1 MLLNATDQP
10 GCGALLPSLQFA
22 HSHIRI
28 KKDDTLTTLTEGA
41 LLWQPSP
48 ERLKSARLTAYMAWL
63 AQTRGLRFNHYHAL
77 WQWSVDE
84 VEAFWESIWD
94 YYAIKHSAP
103 YTRVLEARTMPRTQW
118 FTGAK
123 LNYAEHALRHA
134 DGAKPA
140 IIFQSELK
148 PYTEVSWDELKRQ
161 VAAIANTL
169 KSLGVKPGDR
179 VVAYM
184 PNIPQTVVALLAT
197 TSIGA
202 IWSSASPDMGHVSVI
217 DRFRQI
223 EPKVM
228 FAVDGYRYGGK
239 DFDRREIVKDILSK
253 LPSVEKM
260 VLVPYLDEKIDAS
273 IFPNAMQWA
282 DALGTPG
289 PLAFEQVPFDH
300 PLWVVYSSGTTGMP
314 KPIVHGHGGTLIEAI
329 KGNALH
335 LDLVKGDRFFWFSST
350 NWIIWNLL
358 CNTLLNGCTIVQF
371 DGNPGYPDMNT
382 LWKLAVRS
390 GTDVFG
396 ASAAY
401 IAQCLKSGVKPREAG
416 DISRIRTVC
425 SSGSPLPVEGYQW
438 VYDNVNR
445 DLLLASISGGT
456 DPGAAFVGACPI
468 LPQYA
473 GEMQCRCLG
482 SAVYAYDD
490 AGKALTDVVGELV
503 CALPMPSFPLYFWND
518 KDDKRYRESYFEMYP
533 GVWRHGDWLKITPRG
548 GAIIYGRSDSTINR
562 HGIRMGSAELY
573 RVIEDVAEVQDSL
586 VVDLEYLGRESYM
599 PCFVVMK
606 PGFTL
611 DDALR
616 EQIKGRIRNDLSAR
630 HVPND
635 VFAIP
640 EVPRTLNGKKLE
652 VPIKRLLLGE
662 PVEKVVNR
670 DSMMNPGSL
679 AWFVEFAARRA
690 ASA

>member
-1 MLLNATDQP
+1 MAITP
-10 GCGALLPSLQFA
+10 
-22 HSHIRI
+22 
-28 KKDDTLTTLTEGA
+28 EGA
-41 LLWQPSP
+41 LLWQPS
-48 ERLKSARLTAYMAWL
+48 ERRIASAQLTAYMSWL
-63 AQTRGLRFNHYHAL
+63 EATRKLRFADYHAL

-84 VEAFWESIWD
+84 VEAFWASIWD
-94 YYAIKHSAP
+94 YYAIAHSAP
-103 YTRVLEARTMPRTQW
+103 YTTVLEARTMPRTKW

-134 DGAKPA
+134 DGDKPA
-140 IIFQSELK
+140 IIFQSELR
-148 PYTEVSWDELKRQ
+148 PRTDVSWDELKRQ
-161 VAAIANTL
+161 VAAVANTL

-184 PNIPQTVVALLAT
+184 PNIPQTVVALMAVA
-197 TSIGA
+197 SIGA

-217 DRFRQI
+217 DRFKQI
-223 EPKVM
+223 EPKVL

-239 DFDRREIVKDILSK
+239 DFDRRGIVGEIVAA
-253 LPSVEKM
+253 LPSVEKV
-260 VLVPYLDEKIDAS
+260 VLVPYLDTGIAAS
-273 IFPNAMQWA
+273 ALPNAMLW
-282 DALGTPG
+282 DEALATPG

-314 KPIVHGHGGTLIEAI
+314 KPIVHGHGGSILEAL
-329 KGNALH
+329 KSNGLH
-335 LDLVKGDRFFWFSST
+335 LDLVQGDRFFWYSST

-358 CNTLLNGCTIVQF
+358 VHTLLSGCTIVQY
-371 DGNPGYPDMNT
+371 DGNPGYPNMET
-382 LWKLAVRS
+382 LWRFAADTQ
-390 GTDVFG
+390 TDVFG

-401 IAQCLKSGVKPREAG
+401 LAQCLKSGVKPRECG
-416 DISRIRTVC
+416 DISRIRTVA

-438 VYDNVNR
+438 VYDNVNS

-482 SAVYAYDD
+482 SAVYAYDE

-503 CALPMPSFPLYFWND
+503 CALPMPSFPLHFWND

-562 HGIRMGSAELY
+562 HGIRMGSAEIY
-573 RVIEDVAEVQDSL
+573 RVVEDVPEVLDSL
-586 VVDLEYLGRESYM
+586 VVDLEYLGKESYM
-599 PCFVVMK
+599 PCFVVLK

-611 DDALR
+611 DDALKER
-616 EQIKGRIRNDLSAR
+616 IKARIRKDLSAR

-662 PVEKVVNR
+662 PIEKVVNK

-679 AWFVEFAARRA
+679 AWFVEFAAKRVMA
-690 ASA
+690 

>member
-1 MLLNATDQP
+1 MATTP
-10 GCGALLPSLQFA
+10 
-22 HSHIRI
+22 
-28 KKDDTLTTLTEGA
+28 EGA

-48 ERLKSARLTAYMAWL
+48 ERIGKAQLTAYMAWL
-63 AQTRGLRFNHYHAL
+63 AATRGLTFADYNAL

-84 VEAFWESIWD
+84 VEAFLASIWD
-94 YYAIKHSAP
+94 YYAITASIP
-103 YTRVLEARTMPRTQW
+103 YTTVLEARTMPRTKW
-118 FTGAK
+118 FTGSK

-134 DGAKPA
+134 DGAQPA
-140 IIFQSELK
+140 IIFQSELQ
-148 PYTEVSWDELKRQ
+148 PRTEVSWDELKRQ
-161 VAAIANTL
+161 VAAVANTL
-169 KSLGVKPGDR
+169 KQLGVKPGDR

-184 PNIPQTVVALLAT
+184 PNIPQTVVALMAVA
-197 TSIGA
+197 SIGA

-239 DFDRREIVKDILSK
+239 DFDRRGIVREIVAA
-253 LPSVEKM
+253 LPSLEKV
-260 VLVPYLDEKIDAS
+260 VLVPYLDTGIGAS
-273 IFPNAMQWA
+273 VLTGVAAAVMLWA
-282 DALGTPG
+282 EALATPG
-289 PLAFEQVPFDH
+289 PLRFEQVPFDH

-314 KPIVHGHGGTLIEAI
+314 KPIVHGHGGSVIEAL
-329 KGNALH
+329 KSNGLH
-335 LDLVKGDRFFWFSST
+335 LDLVKGDRFFWYSST

-358 CNTLLNGCTIVQF
+358 VHTLLTGCTIVQY
-371 DGNPGYPDMNT
+371 DGNPGYPSMDT
-382 LWKLAVRS
+382 LWKLAADTQ
-390 GTDVFG
+390 TDVFG

-401 IAQCLKSGVKPREAG
+401 IAQCVKSGVKPRECG

-438 VYDNVNR
+438 VYDNVNS

-482 SAVYAYDD
+482 VAVYAFDD
-490 AGKALTDVVGELV
+490 AGKPLTDAVGELV
-503 CALPMPSFPLYFWND
+503 CTLPMPSFPLYFWND
-518 KDDKRYRESYFEMYP
+518 KDDKRYHESYFEMYP
-533 GVWRHGDWLKITPRG
+533 GYWRHGDWLKITPRG

-562 HGIRMGSAELY
+562 YGIRMGSAEIY
-573 RVIEDVAEVQDSL
+573 RVVEDVPEVQDSL

-599 PCFVVMK
+599 PCFVVLK

-611 DDALR
+611 DEALKER
-616 EQIKGRIRNDLSAR
+616 IKARIRTDLSAR

-635 VFAIP
+635 VFATP

-662 PVEKVVNR
+662 PLDKVVNQ
-670 DSMMNPGSL
+670 DSMSNPGSL

-690 ASA
+690 AAA

>member
-1 MLLNATDQP
+1 MSTV
-10 GCGALLPSLQFA
+10 
-22 HSHIRI
+22 
-28 KKDDTLTTLTEGA
+28 TEGT

-48 ERLKSARLTAYMAWL
+48 ERLRNARLTAYMAWL
-63 AQTRGLRFNHYHAL
+63 SKTRGLTFTDYNAL

-84 VEAFWESIWD
+84 VEAFWESIWT
-94 YYAIKHSAP
+94 YYNVKASAP
-103 YTRVLEARTMPRTQW
+103 YTTVLEARTMPRTRW
-118 FTGAK
+118 FTGST
-123 LNYAEHALRHA
+123 LNYAEHALRH
-134 DGAKPA
+134 GEGHKPA

-148 PYTEVSWDELKRQ
+148 PRTEVTWDELKRQ
-161 VAAIANTL
+161 VAAVANTL

-184 PNIPQTVVALLAT
+184 PNIPQTVVALLAVA
-197 TSIGA
+197 SVGA

-223 EPKVM
+223 EPKVL

-239 DFDRREIVKDILSK
+239 DFDRRGIVNEIVSH
-253 LPSVEKM
+253 LPTVEKI
-260 VLVPYLDEKIDAS
+260 VLVPYLDEHIDAAAL
-273 IFPNAMQWA
+273 PNAMLWA
-282 DALGTPG
+282 DTLKTPG
-289 PLAFEQVPFDH
+289 PLTFEQVPFDH

-314 KPIVHGHGGTLIEAI
+314 KPIVHGHGGTAIEAM
-329 KGNALH
+329 KHNDLH
-335 LDLVKGDRFFWFSST
+335 LDLVKGDRFFWYSST

-358 CNTLLNGCTIVQF
+358 INTMLTGCTIVQY

-382 LWKLAVRS
+382 LWKFAADTK
-390 GTDVFG
+390 TDVFG

-401 IAQCLKSGVKPREAG
+401 IAQCLKSGVKPRDCG
-416 DISRIRTVC
+416 DISRIRTMA

-438 VYDNVNR
+438 VYDNVNS

-482 SAVYAYDD
+482 VAVYAFDEV
-490 AGKALTDVVGELV
+490 GKALDDAVGELV
-503 CALPMPSFPLYFWND
+503 CTLPMPSFPLYFWND

-533 GVWRHGDWLKITPRG
+533 GLWRHGDWLTITPRG
-548 GAIIYGRSDSTINR
+548 GASIYGRSDSTINR
-562 HGIRMGSAELY
+562 HGIRMGSAEIY
-573 RVIEDVAEVQDSL
+573 RVVEDVPEVLDSM
-586 VVDLEYLGRESYM
+586 VVDLEYLGKESYM
-599 PCFVVMK
+599 PCFVVLK

-611 DDALR
+611 DDGLKER
-616 EQIKGRIRNDLSAR
+616 IKSRVRKDLSAR

-662 PVEKVVNR
+662 PIEKVVNR
-670 DSMMNPGSL
+670 DSMINPGSL
-679 AWFVEFAARRA
+679 AWFVDFAATRNA
-690 ASA
+690 

>member
-1 MLLNATDQP
+1 MTVIA
-10 GCGALLPSLQFA
+10 
-22 HSHIRI
+22 
-28 KKDDTLTTLTEGA
+28 EGA

-48 ERLKSARLTAYMAWL
+48 ERIKNARLTAYMAWL
-63 AQTRGLRFNHYHAL
+63 EKNHGLKFDGYNAL
-77 WQWSVDE
+77 WQWSIDE
-84 VEAFWESIWD
+84 VEAFWASLWD
-94 YYAIKHSAP
+94 FYAIAHSAP
-103 YTRVLEARTMPRTQW
+103 YTTVLEARTMPRTKW

-140 IIFQSELK
+140 IIFQSELQ
-148 PYTEVSWDELKRQ
+148 PRTDVSWDQLKRQ
-161 VAAIANTL
+161 VAAVANTL

-184 PNIPQTVVALLAT
+184 PNIPQTVVALMAVA
-197 TSIGA
+197 SIGA

-217 DRFRQI
+217 DRFKQI
-223 EPKVM
+223 GPKVL

-239 DFDRREIVKDILSK
+239 DFDRRGIVGEIIAA
-253 LPSVEKM
+253 LPTLEKV
-260 VLVPYLDEKIDAS
+260 VLVPYLDQAIVAS
-273 IFPNAMQWA
+273 ALGGAAGRTMLWA
-282 DALGTPG
+282 DALATSG

-314 KPIVHGHGGTLIEAI
+314 KPIVHGHGGSIIEAL
-329 KGNALH
+329 KSNGLH
-335 LDLVKGDRFFWFSST
+335 LDLVQGDRFFWYSST

-358 CNTLLNGCTIVQF
+358 VHTLLTGCTIVQY
-371 DGNPGYPDMNT
+371 DGNPGYPNMDT
-382 LWKLAVRS
+382 LWKLAADTQ
-390 GTDVFG
+390 TDVFG

-401 IAQCLKSGVKPREAG
+401 IAQCLKSGVKPRECG
-416 DISRIRTVC
+416 DIARIRTVC

-438 VYDNVNR
+438 VYDNVNS

-482 SAVYAYDD
+482 VAVYAFDE
-490 AGKALTDVVGELV
+490 AGEPLTDAVGELV
-503 CALPMPSFPLYFWND
+503 CTLPMPSFPLYFWND
-518 KDDKRYRESYFEMYP
+518 KDDKRYYESYFEMYP
-533 GVWRHGDWLKITPRG
+533 GLWRHGDWLKITPRG

-562 HGIRMGSAELY
+562 YGIRMGSAEIY
-573 RVIEDVAEVQDSL
+573 RVVEAVPEVQDSL

-599 PCFVVMK
+599 PCFVVLK

-611 DDALR
+611 DDALKER
-616 EQIKGRIRNDLSAR
+616 IKARIRTDLSAR

-635 VFAIP
+635 VFVTP

-662 PVEKVVNR
+662 PLEKVVNQ
-670 DSMMNPGSL
+670 DSMSNPGSL
-679 AWFVEFAARRA
+679 AWFVDFAAKRA
-690 ASA
+690 AATTTA

>member
-1 MLLNATDQP
+1 MAITP
-10 GCGALLPSLQFA
+10 
-22 HSHIRI
+22 
-28 KKDDTLTTLTEGA
+28 EGA
-41 LLWQPSP
+41 LLWQPSA
-48 ERLKSARLTAYMAWL
+48 ARIQNAQVTAYMTWL
-63 AQTRGLRFNHYHAL
+63 EQTRGLKFADYHAL

-84 VEAFWESIWD
+84 VEAFWASIWD
-94 YYAIKHSAP
+94 FYAIQHSAP
-103 YTRVLEARTMPRTQW
+103 YTTVLEARTMPRTKW
-118 FTGAK
+118 FTGSK

-134 DGAKPA
+134 DGHKPA

-148 PYTEVSWDELKRQ
+148 PRTEVSWDELKRQ
-161 VAAIANTL
+161 VAAVASTL
-169 KSLGVKPGDR
+169 KQLGVKPGDR

-184 PNIPQTVVALLAT
+184 PNIPQTVVALLAVA
-197 TSIGA
+197 SIGA

-223 EPKVM
+223 EPKVI

-239 DFDRREIVKDILSK
+239 DFDRRGIVKEIVSQ
-253 LPSVEKM
+253 LPGVETI
-260 VLVPYLDEKIDAS
+260 VLVPYLDEGISAVQLQTALPQPGPS
-273 IFPNAMQWA
+273 VILWS
-282 DALGTPG
+282 DALKGAGALT
-289 PLAFEQVPFDH
+289 FEQVPFDH

-314 KPIVHGHGGTLIEAI
+314 KPIVHGHGGTVIEAI
-329 KGNALH
+329 KGNSLH
-335 LDLVKGDRFFWFSST
+335 LDMVKGDRFFWYSST
-350 NWIIWNLL
+350 NWIIWNMLVNSL
-358 CNTLLNGCTIVQF
+358 HTGCTIVQY
-371 DGNPGYPDMNT
+371 DGNPGYPDMST
-382 LWKLAVRS
+382 LWKLAADTK
-390 GTDVFG
+390 TDVFG

-401 IAQCLKSGVKPREAG
+401 IAQCLKSGVKPRECG
-416 DISRIRTVC
+416 DISRIRTVA

-438 VYDNVNR
+438 VYDNVNS

-482 SAVYAYDD
+482 SAVYAFDE
-490 AGKALTDVVGELV
+490 AGQPLTDAVGELV
-503 CALPMPSFPLYFWND
+503 CTLPMPSFPLYFWND
-518 KDDKRYRESYFEMYP
+518 KDDQRYRESYFEMYP

-562 HGIRMGSAELY
+562 YGIRMGSAEIY
-573 RVIEDVAEVQDSL
+573 RVVEAVPEVQDSL

-599 PCFVVMK
+599 PCFVVLK

-611 DDALR
+611 DHALKER
-616 EQIKGRIRNDLSAR
+616 IKGRIRTDLSAR

-635 VFAIP
+635 VFVTP

-662 PVEKVVNR
+662 PLEKVVNR
-670 DSMMNPGSL
+670 DSMSNPGSL
-679 AWFVEFAARRA
+679 AWFVDFAAKRA
-690 ASA
+690 A

>member
-1 MLLNATDQP
+1 MAITP
-10 GCGALLPSLQFA
+10 
-22 HSHIRI
+22 
-28 KKDDTLTTLTEGA
+28 EGA
-41 LLWQPSP
+41 LLWQPSA
-48 ERLKSARLTAYMAWL
+48 ARIAEAQLTAYMAWL
-63 AQTRGLRFNHYHAL
+63 NATRGHNFDDYHAL

-84 VEAFWESIWD
+84 VEAFWASIWD
-94 YYAIKHSAP
+94 YYAITASAP
-103 YTRVLEARTMPRTQW
+103 YTTVLEARTMPRTKW
-118 FTGAK
+118 FAGSK

-134 DGAKPA
+134 DGANPA
-140 IIFQSELK
+140 IIFQSELR
-148 PYTEVSWDELKRQ
+148 PRTEVSWDELKRQ
-161 VAAIANTL
+161 VAAVANTL
-169 KSLGVKPGDR
+169 KALGVKPGDR

-184 PNIPQTVVALLAT
+184 PNIPQTVVALMAVA
-197 TSIGA
+197 SIGA

-217 DRFRQI
+217 DRFKQI
-223 EPKVM
+223 EPKVL

-239 DFDRREIVKDILSK
+239 NFDRRGIVAEIVAA
-253 LPSVEKM
+253 LPSVEKV
-260 VLVPYLDEKIDAS
+260 VLVPYLDEDIAAS
-273 IFPNAMQWA
+273 ALPSAMLWA
-282 DALGTPG
+282 DALATPG
-289 PLAFEQVPFDH
+289 PLTFEQVPFDH

-314 KPIVHGHGGTLIEAI
+314 KPIVHGHGGSILEAL
-329 KGNALH
+329 KSNGLH
-335 LDLVKGDRFFWFSST
+335 LDLVQGDRFFWYSST

-358 CNTLLNGCTIVQF
+358 VHTLLSGCTIVQY
-371 DGNPGYPDMNT
+371 DGNPGYPNMDT
-382 LWKLAVRS
+382 LWKLAADTQ
-390 GTDVFG
+390 TDVFG

-401 IAQCLKSGVKPREAG
+401 LAQCLKSGVKPRECG
-416 DISRIRTVC
+416 DISRIRTVA

-438 VYDNVNR
+438 VYDNVNS

-490 AGKALTDVVGELV
+490 AGKPLTDVVGELV

-573 RVIEDVAEVQDSL
+573 RVIEDMPEVLDSL

-599 PCFVVMK
+599 PCFVVLK

-611 DDALR
+611 DDALKER
-616 EQIKGRIRNDLSAR
+616 IKGRIRKDLSAR

-635 VFAIP
+635 VFATP

-662 PVEKVVNR
+662 PLEKVVNR
-670 DSMMNPGSL
+670 DSMSNPGSL
-679 AWFVEFAARRA
+679 AWFVEFAAKRA
-690 ASA
+690 G

>member
-1 MLLNATDQP
+1 MPITP
-10 GCGALLPSLQFA
+10 
-22 HSHIRI
+22 
-28 KKDDTLTTLTEGA
+28 EGA
-41 LLWQPSP
+41 LLWQPSG
-48 ERLKSARLTAYMAWL
+48 ARIENAQLTAYMAWL
-63 AQTRGLRFNHYHAL
+63 EATRGLTFADYHAL

-84 VEAFWESIWD
+84 VEAFWASIWD
-94 YYAIKHSAP
+94 FYDIQHSAP
-103 YTRVLEARTMPRTQW
+103 YTTVLEARTMPGTKW
-118 FTGAK
+118 FTGSK

-134 DGAKPA
+134 DGPKPA

-148 PYTEVSWDELKRQ
+148 PRTEVSWDELKRQ
-161 VAAIANTL
+161 VAAVANTL
-169 KSLGVKPGDR
+169 KALGVKPGDR

-184 PNIPQTVVALLAT
+184 PNIPQTVVALMAVA
-197 TSIGA
+197 SIGA

-217 DRFRQI
+217 DRFKQI
-223 EPKVM
+223 EPKVI

-239 DFDRREIVKDILSK
+239 DFDRRSIVKEIIAA
-253 LPSVEKM
+253 LPSVEKV
-260 VLVPYLDEKIDAS
+260 VLVPYLDDGINAS
-273 IFPNAMQWA
+273 ALSGVAASVMLWA
-282 DALGTPG
+282 DALATPG
-289 PLAFEQVPFDH
+289 PLTFAQVPFDH

-314 KPIVHGHGGTLIEAI
+314 KPIVHGHGGSVIESLKA
-329 KGNALH
+329 NSLH
-335 LDLVKGDRFFWFSST
+335 LDLVKGDRFFWYSST

-358 CNTLLNGCTIVQF
+358 VHTLLTGCTIVQY
-371 DGNPGYPDMNT
+371 DGNPGYPNMDT
-382 LWKLAVRS
+382 LWKLAADTK
-390 GTDVFG
+390 TDVFG

-401 IAQCLKSGVKPREAG
+401 IAQCLKSGVKPRECG

-482 SAVYAYDD
+482 VAVYAFDE
-490 AGKALTDVVGELV
+490 AGQALTDAVGELV
-503 CALPMPSFPLYFWND
+503 CTLPMPSFPLYFWND
-518 KDDKRYRESYFEMYP
+518 KDGKRYHESYFEMYP
-533 GVWRHGDWLKITPRG
+533 GYWRHGDWLKITPRG

-562 HGIRMGSAELY
+562 YGIRMGSAEIY
-573 RVIEDVAEVQDSL
+573 RVVEAVPEVQDSL

-599 PCFVVMK
+599 PCFVVLK

-611 DDALR
+611 DEALKER
-616 EQIKGRIRNDLSAR
+616 IKGRIRTDLSAR

-635 VFAIP
+635 VFVTP

-662 PVEKVVNR
+662 PLEKVVNK
-670 DSMMNPGSL
+670 DSMSNPGSL
-679 AWFVEFAARRA
+679 AWFVEFAAQREGI
-690 ASA
+690 SG

>member
-1 MLLNATDQP
+1 MSTV
-10 GCGALLPSLQFA
+10 
-22 HSHIRI
+22 
-28 KKDDTLTTLTEGA
+28 TEGT

-48 ERLKSARLTAYMAWL
+48 ERLKEAQLTAYMAWL
-63 AQTRGLRFNHYHAL
+63 KQTRGLAFADYHAL
-77 WQWSVDE
+77 WQWSVTDL
-84 VEAFWESIWD
+84 EAFWESIWQ
-94 YYAIKHSAP
+94 YYAIKASAP
-103 YTRVLEARTMPRTQW
+103 YTKVLEAPTMPRTKW

-134 DGAKPA
+134 QGNQPA

-148 PYTEVSWDELKRQ
+148 PRTEISWDELKAQ
-161 VAAIANTL
+161 VAAVANTL
-169 KSLGVKPGDR
+169 KSQGVKPGDR

-184 PNIPQTVVALLAT
+184 PNIPQTVAAMLAVV
-197 TSIGA
+197 SIGA

-217 DRFRQI
+217 DRFKQI
-223 EPKVM
+223 EPKVLL
-228 FAVDGYRYGGK
+228 AVDGYRYGGK
-239 DFDRREIVKDILSK
+239 DFDRRGIVAEIVAA
-253 LPSVEKM
+253 LPSLQKV
-260 VLVPYLDEKIDAS
+260 VLVPYLDEGIQAS
-273 IFPNAMQWA
+273 
-282 DALGTPG
+282 ALPATGPGTMLWKEVLATAG
-289 PLAFEQVPFDH
+289 PLVFEQVPFDH

-314 KPIVHGHGGTLIEAI
+314 KPIVHGHGGTVIESI
-329 KGNALH
+329 KANGLH
-335 LDLVKGDRFFWFSST
+335 LDLVKGDRFFWYSST

-358 CNTLLNGCTIVQF
+358 VNTMLSGCTIVQY
-371 DGNPGYPDMNT
+371 DGNPGYPNMDT
-382 LWKLAVRS
+382 LWKFAADTK
-390 GTDVFG
+390 TDVFG

-401 IAQCLKSGVKPREAG
+401 IAQCLKSGVKPRECG
-416 DISRIRTVC
+416 DISRIRTVA

-438 VYDNVNR
+438 VYDNVNS

-482 SAVYAYDD
+482 VAVYAFDD
-490 AGKALTDVVGELV
+490 AGKALDDAVGELV
-503 CALPMPSFPLYFWND
+503 CTLPMPSFPLYFWND

-533 GVWRHGDWLKITPRG
+533 GLWRHGDWLKITPRG

-573 RVIEDVAEVQDSL
+573 RVIEDVPEVLDSL

-599 PCFVVMK
+599 PCFVVLK

-611 DDALR
+611 DATLVER
-616 EQIKGRIRNDLSAR
+616 IKSRIRKDLSAR

-662 PVEKVVNR
+662 PIEKVVNR

-679 AWFVEFAARRA
+679 AWFVEFAARR
-690 ASA
+690 SA

>member
-1 MLLNATDQP
+1 MTP
-10 GCGALLPSLQFA
+10 TP
-22 HSHIRI
+22 
-28 KKDDTLTTLTEGA
+28 EGA

-48 ERLKSARLTAYMAWL
+48 RRIGQAQLTAYMAWL
-63 AQTRGLRFNHYHAL
+63 EATRGLKFAHYNAL
-77 WQWSVDE
+77 WLWSVDE
-84 VEAFWESIWD
+84 VEAFWASIWD
-94 YYAIKHSAP
+94 YYAITASAP
-103 YTRVLEARTMPRTQW
+103 YTTVLEARTMPGTKW
-118 FTGAK
+118 FTGSR

-140 IIFQSELK
+140 ILFQSELR
-148 PYTEVSWDELKRQ
+148 PRTEVSWDQLKQQ
-161 VAAIANTL
+161 VAAVANTL
-169 KSLGVKPGDR
+169 KQLGVKPGDR
-179 VVAYM
+179 VVAYL
-184 PNIPQTVVALLAT
+184 PNIPQTVVALMAVA
-197 TSIGA
+197 SIGA

-223 EPKVM
+223 EPKVI

-239 DFDRREIVKDILSK
+239 DFDRRGIVREIIAA
-253 LPSVEKM
+253 LPSVEKV
-260 VLVPYLDEKIDAS
+260 VLVPYLDQGIAAS
-273 IFPNAMQWA
+273 ALTGTVAGAPSGSGGASATSASVMLWA
-282 DALGTPG
+282 DALATAG
-289 PLAFEQVPFDH
+289 PLTFEQVPFDH

-314 KPIVHGHGGTLIEAI
+314 KPIVHGHGGSIIEAL
-329 KGNALH
+329 KSNGLH
-335 LDLVKGDRFFWFSST
+335 LDLVQGDRFFWYSST

-358 CNTLLNGCTIVQF
+358 IHTLLTGCTIVQY
-371 DGNPGYPDMNT
+371 DGNPGYPDMDT
-382 LWKLAVRS
+382 LWKLAADTQ
-390 GTDVFG
+390 TDVFG

-401 IAQCLKSGVKPREAG
+401 IAQCVKSGVKPRECG

-482 SAVYAYDD
+482 VAVYAFDE
-490 AGKALTDVVGELV
+490 AGNALTDAVGELV
-503 CALPMPSFPLYFWND
+503 CTLPMPSFPLYFWND
-518 KDDKRYRESYFEMYP
+518 KDGKRYHESYFEMYP
-533 GVWRHGDWLKITPRG
+533 GYWRHGDWLKITPRG

-562 HGIRMGSAELY
+562 YGIRMGSAEIY
-573 RVIEDVAEVQDSL
+573 RVVEDVPGVQDSL

-599 PCFVVMK
+599 PCFVVLK

-611 DDALR
+611 DDELKER
-616 EQIKGRIRNDLSAR
+616 IKARIRTDLSAR

-635 VFAIP
+635 VFVTP

-662 PVEKVVNR
+662 PLEKVVNQ
-670 DSMMNPGSL
+670 DSMSNPGSL
-679 AWFVEFAARRA
+679 AWFVEFAARRQT
-690 ASA
+690 

>member
-1 MLLNATDQP
+1 MNA
-10 GCGALLPSLQFA
+10 
-22 HSHIRI
+22 I
-28 KKDDTLTTLTEGA
+28 TEGS

-48 ERLKSARLTAYMAWL
+48 ERIRRARLTAYMAWL
-63 AQTRGLRFNHYHAL
+63 KRTRGLEFADYHAL

-84 VEAFWESIWD
+84 LEAFWQSIWE
-94 YYAIKHSAP
+94 YYGIKASTP
-103 YTRVLEARTMPRTQW
+103 YRQVLRERTMPRTVW
-118 FTGAK
+118 FEGAR

-134 DGAKPA
+134 VDERAA
-140 IIFQSELK
+140 IVFQSELS
-148 PYTEVSWDELKRQ
+148 PYTEITWGELKRQ
-161 VAAIANTL
+161 VAALAATL
-169 KSLGVKPGDR
+169 RKLGVREGDR

-197 TSIGA
+197 ASIGA

-223 EPKVM
+223 EPKVLL
-228 FAVDGYRYGGK
+228 AVDGYRYGGR
-239 DFDRREIVKDILSK
+239 DFDRRDIVREILAA
-253 LPSVEKM
+253 LPTVEHT
-260 VLVPYLDEKIDAS
+260 VLVPYLDRR
-273 IFPNAMQWA
+273 A
-282 DALGTPG
+282 DAGAFPSATAWDAALAADG
-289 PLAFEQVPFDH
+289 PLAFAQVPFDH

-314 KPIVHGHGGTLIEAI
+314 KPIVHGHGGTIIETI
-329 KGNALH
+329 KHCDLH
-335 LDLVKGDRFFWFSST
+335 LDLVPGDRFFWYSST

-358 CNTLLNGCTIVQF
+358 VNTMLAGCTIVQY
-371 DGNPGYPDMNT
+371 DGNPGHPDMST
-382 LWKLAVRS
+382 LWRFAAESR
-390 GTDVFG
+390 TDVFG

-401 IAQCLKSGVKPREAG
+401 IAQCLKSGVEPRAAG

-425 SSGSPLPVEGYQW
+425 SSGSPLPVEGYKW
-438 VYDNVNR
+438 VYDHVNA

-482 SAVYAYDD
+482 VAVYAFDD
-490 AGKALTDVVGELV
+490 AGQALTDAVGELV
-503 CALPMPSFPLYFWND
+503 CTLPMPSFPLYFWND
-518 KDDKRYRESYFEMYP
+518 KDDRRYRESYFEMYP

-548 GAIIYGRSDSTINR
+548 GAVIYGRSDSTINR
-562 HGIRMGSAELY
+562 HGIRMGSAEIY
-573 RVIEDVAEVQDSL
+573 RVVEDVPAVQDSL

-599 PCFVVMK
+599 PLFVVLK
-606 PGFTL
+606 AGAVL
-611 DDALR
+611 DDALK
-616 EQIKGRIRNDLSAR
+616 EQIKGRIRKDLSAR

-662 PVEKVVNR
+662 PLDKVVNR
-670 DSMMNPGSL
+670 DSMSNPASL
-679 AWFVEFAARRA
+679 AWFAEFAARRTA
-690 ASA
+690 AA

>member
-1 MLLNATDQP
+1 MAITP
-10 GCGALLPSLQFA
+10 
-22 HSHIRI
+22 
-28 KKDDTLTTLTEGA
+28 EGA

-48 ERLKSARLTAYMAWL
+48 ARIAQAQLTAYMAWL
-63 AQTRGLRFNHYHAL
+63 EATRGLTFAGYHAL

-84 VEAFWESIWD
+84 VEAFWASIWD
-94 YYAIKHSAP
+94 YYAITHSAP
-103 YTRVLEARTMPRTQW
+103 YTTVLEARTMPRTQW

-134 DGAKPA
+134 DGPKPA
-140 IIFQSELK
+140 IIFQSELR
-148 PYTEVSWDELKRQ
+148 PRTEVSWDELKRQ
-161 VAAIANTL
+161 VAAVANTL
-169 KSLGVKPGDR
+169 KAHGVQPGDR

-184 PNIPQTVVALLAT
+184 PNIPQTVVALMAVA
-197 TSIGA
+197 SIGA

-223 EPKVM
+223 EPRVI

-239 DFDRREIVKDILSK
+239 DFDRRGIVAEIVAA
-253 LPSVEKM
+253 LPSVER
-260 VLVPYLDEKIDAS
+260 VILVPYLDQGIAAS
-273 IFPNAMQWA
+273 ALLPARAGAAAQGNTATAGGTGGAPPGVMLWH
-282 DALGTPG
+282 DALATPG
-289 PLAFEQVPFDH
+289 PLTFEQVPFDH

-314 KPIVHGHGGTLIEAI
+314 KPIVHGHGGSILEAL
-329 KGNALH
+329 KSNGLH
-335 LDLVKGDRFFWFSST
+335 LDLVQGDRFFWYSST

-358 CNTLLNGCTIVQF
+358 VHTLLNGCTIVQY
-371 DGNPGYPDMNT
+371 DGNPGYPNMDT
-382 LWKLAVRS
+382 LWKLAAETQ
-390 GTDVFG
+390 TDVFG

-401 IAQCLKSGVKPREAG
+401 IGQCVKSGVKPRECG
-416 DISRIRTVC
+416 DISRIRTVA
-425 SSGSPLPVEGYQW
+425 SSGSPLPVESYQW
-438 VYDNVNR
+438 IYDHVNS

-490 AGKALTDVVGELV
+490 AGKPLIDAVGELV

-518 KDDKRYRESYFEMYP
+518 KDDQRYRESYFEMYP

-573 RVIEDVAEVQDSL
+573 RVIEAVPEVQDSL

-599 PCFVVMK
+599 PCFVVLK

-611 DDALR
+611 DETLKER
-616 EQIKGRIRNDLSAR
+616 IKGRIRTDLSAR

-635 VFAIP
+635 VFATP

-662 PVEKVVNR
+662 PLEKVVNQ
-670 DSMMNPGSL
+670 DSMSNPGSL
-679 AWFVEFAARRA
+679 AWYVAFAAQRA
-690 ASA
+690 LAGTA